1 MKILV
6 GAGDVGGARAI
17 LPVLHYLKKTTDIL
31 IEIINHGYIGDHAPK
46 SWPRADLTENEI
58 EVRKTLLAGFDAY
71 IFGTSVHD
79 TFALEVVH
87 IAKELSVP
95 VVCVL
100 DNWMNY
106 KRRLEMDG
114 LPPLYPDVYAVMD
127 DLAKKEAVEQG
138 IPERI
143 LCITG
148 HPGLSDLADQYD
160 SYPFDDRF
168 EILKNFGFSQEK
180 KLVVFISEP
189 AEMDQ
194 GPDLTCPRYR
204 GYTEKTVLKSLL
216 KYLQIFSNGIQV
228 GIVPHPREDVSALLQ
243 IWEEGKGE
251 LQGGILS
258 FKTGREAMFIA
269 DGVCGMASILLY
281 EALLIGKP
289 VLSLQPDLRLQ
300 DASFLKKK
308 GVKAFITDKSI
319 MRSEIQKWSESLFD
333 YRPTSFH
340 DDLFLHKNS
349 PKLLGELIQTVAHN
363 YIRLRG
369 K

>member
-17 LPVLHYLKKTTDIL
+17 MPVLHYLKKTTDIL
-31 IEIINHGYIGDHAPK
+31 FDIINHGYLADNAPK
-46 SWPRADLTENEI
+46 SWTRVDLPESEI
-58 EVRKTLLAGFDAY
+58 EVRKKKFLSGFDAY
-71 IFGTSVHD
+71 VFGTSVHD
-79 TFALEVVH
+79 TFALKVAR
-87 IAKELSVP
+87 IAKKLSVP
-95 VVCVL
+95 VICVL

-106 KRRLEMDG
+106 KRRLEIDS
-114 LPPLYPDVYAVMD
+114 LPTLYPDVYAVMD
-127 DLAKKEAVEQG
+127 DLAKKEAIEQG
-138 IPERI
+138 IPESI

-168 EILKNFGFSQEK
+168 EILKNFGFSQGK

-194 GPDLTCPRYR
+194 GSDLSYPQYR
-204 GYTEKTVLKSLL
+204 GYTEKTVLKALL
-216 KYLQIFSNGIQV
+216 KHLQIFSDGIQV
-228 GIVPHPREDVSALLQ
+228 GIVPHPREDVSALLK
-243 IWEEGKGE
+243 IWEEGRGE

-258 FKTGREAMFIA
+258 FKTGREAIFIA
-269 DGVCGMASILLY
+269 DGICGMSSILLY

-300 DASFLKKK
+300 DAFFLKKK

-340 DDLFLHKNS
+340 NDLFLHKNS
-349 PKLLGELIQTVAHN
+349 PKILCELIQAVARS
-363 YIRLRG
+363 YIRG